1 MIVSLSSIAL
11 AEPAIA
17 TAAATSESSSPTNAL
32 PSLPSTLIVS
42 LSSIAPAEPAIA
54 AAAASESSSPI
65 NVLPSSPLMLIVSLS
80 SIVPAE
86 LAIAAA
92 AVSESSS
99 PTNVL
104 PSSPLMLMVSLSSIV
119 PALAI
124 SSTLPATNPSEPS
137 IISCTSGLLACA
149 YIVEPSSGSVI
160 EAKRPDSGASLER
173 VKLPISSPFGPESGN
188 IVASP
193 LLTDLPFPAEI
204 SLELFFNALAAG
216 AHIEFS
222 PIAGELPPPIVVP
235 PTPFALLPPA
245 PEPTAFEFLP
255 EPLLTLFVL
264 LLLPPLPLIAA
275 TAPATVPARPPAFP
289 DNPLAI
295 EPAFLKSIAKPS
307 PACNVVNPRVCK
319 CLSIAVPSLHQE
331 TIIITLKQREFALF
345 NVPLPL
351 KGEV

>member
-1 MIVSLSSIAL
+1 
-11 AEPAIA
+11 
-17 TAAATSESSSPTNAL
+17 
-32 PSLPSTLIVS
+32 
-42 LSSIAPAEPAIA
+42 
-54 AAAASESSSPI
+54 
-65 NVLPSSPLMLIVSLS
+65 
-80 SIVPAE
+80 
-86 LAIAAA
+86 
-92 AVSESSS
+92 
-99 PTNVL
+99 
-104 PSSPLMLMVSLSSIV
+104 MLMVSLSSIV
-119 PALAI
+119 PSLAI

-345 NVPLPL
+345 NVPLR
-351 KGEV
+351 GEVKSETRLPKESTKILVIPFCNIVKKNTLKIINKHCEAIALIQDLNILLVDSEQPVAIARGAKTDNTPNIR